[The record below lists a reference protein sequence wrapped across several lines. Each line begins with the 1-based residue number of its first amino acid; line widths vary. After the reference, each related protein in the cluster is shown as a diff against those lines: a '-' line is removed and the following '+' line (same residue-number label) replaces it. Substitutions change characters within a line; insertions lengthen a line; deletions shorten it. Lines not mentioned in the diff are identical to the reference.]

1 MKKVQA
7 RVRRGVFA
15 VGMAAA
21 LSLQAADGIW
31 GRTDNT
37 DQVNPAAWTNAA
49 NWVGGVVAGDGGQ
62 AYFTNAF
69 PNLAYRAV
77 EVPPEGVTLNR
88 FVFNNYDSSTTRW
101 NGAYLLVSGGPM
113 RMEGM
118 GGAAPRLDS
127 YSDQLWILSE
137 IQGTNGLTSKPSY
150 SVNIFADSSYT
161 GLTTIESDYWIT
173 RFDGVVN
180 SADPV
185 LRDYAS
191 TNDFVLTGGR
201 LSFYGRPA
209 RTAAV
214 TSNWALVEG
223 TTLATFVSGSN
234 AGTITPGAVV
244 TGGGLPGGTFVRRI
258 INNTNIQLS
267 EAAPAGG
274 NPVSLAFSPVAS
286 ECYQTIRSV
295 DSRNSASEF
304 ILNKNSANV
313 LRVDVGELKGS
324 GNVLQRVSPGQPTGV
339 LSLHNTRA
347 YGGLYSLKDA
357 WLELPK
363 DGDVQPTLSNLTV
376 VTASTLDVPGA
387 DTVASVPSLGGVTNT
402 LTKVGAGRLTA
413 GLGFGSSLSF
423 AVQAGSLELPRPLAA
438 SLLAEASLRLD
449 ASRADTLTLDAEGRV
464 SRWGDADGRANG
476 VTNPV
481 TARQPLRAE
490 NALNGLPAIDFGP
503 YVGSSAGCG
512 LFLEER
518 KTNVVSAFIVY
529 YGRTTDAVIFGEAP
543 GVSACAY
550 TRSGN
555 TANAIWSAN
564 TAASVKDGVTD
575 LDGIKVSGTATVL
588 QTNEFHLVSVV
599 GTGIST
605 VGALGNDRNYRSG
618 GQQVAE
624 VILFDR
630 VLTLAEQATVD
641 AYLME
646 KWFGSLMKRQV
657 AGLTLAHG
665 TRLVLPY
672 AETLVVSN
680 LTLLG
685 EVWLEGPGQ
694 VLAAGGL
701 TQSGTVHFANG
712 GGLAVSGMEGS
723 LAPAEPV
730 VAESPSFW
738 VDACALTNA
747 GAAGVVVENG
757 TNFVTRWNDVRG
769 EGYNYATNITL
780 RPRLRLN
787 DINGLPSVY
796 FARILNVVPSLS
808 EALFWNQPMN
818 DIRAVFMVVGS
829 QEGGGILL
837 GSSAA
842 ENTQDFYRNAWSD
855 SSRTIFNA
863 SGTGASAALLNGLFC
878 LNGYAVN
885 PAATSYNGFFQLVEA
900 YPTGPVKASAFA
912 ADRNIVNGNGCQR
925 ICEMILYN
933 RVLSEQEKLNTA
945 EYLMR
950 KWLGRGVPRAV
961 AVSGVSTVAAE
972 GGGTLGV
979 TSTNDFISVG
989 CYTGSGDV
997 VKAGGGTLVLNSID
1011 IAGRKLDVQ
1020 AGTLVLKAGD
1030 PAERVPTD
1038 AFLHVDAAAANA
1050 FSNVVINGTNF
1061 VESWWHADGG
1071 AVYATMR
1078 NTAARVRPHVL
1089 TNALNGLPVVEF
1101 GPLLTGNPV
1110 NAIQCFLE
1118 FEVAGVDVACT
1129 NLRDAFV
1136 VIGSQAGGNTIL
1148 GTKSNPRQFWRDN
1161 AFSASLLSASYAP
1174 LHLRL
1179 GETRR
1184 NGVPVAPTSVGLSGG
1199 YDLVSFSTYPG
1210 GGIYTDGFAIDAYNR
1225 TGGQRLG
1232 EVLIFDRALTYQE
1245 RLDIEAYLMRKWF
1258 NVATPGYETTAV
1270 GSLAVAA
1277 DARVEI
1283 DGELSLDG
1291 LSGGGT
1297 VEGDLTL
1304 NDDAV
1309 ITATAASGALSGLT
1323 VGGTVTVA
1331 GGGTVAVEGAAD
1343 TLTSGLYAVLTC
1355 TSLVG
1360 ADGWLAGWT
1369 LTGAPSRFAAK
1380 LVADGSHLYLRLTPK
1395 GTLMLMQ

>member
-1 MKKVQA
+1 MKMIQA
-7 RVRRGVFA
+7 GVLRVVFA
-15 VGMAAA
+15 VGTAAA
-21 LSLQAADGIW
+21 LSLQAADGVW

-37 DQVNPAAWTNAA
+37 DVVTPVAWSNAA
-49 NWVGGVVAGDGGQ
+49 NWAGAEVADGGGQ
-62 AYFTNAF
+62 AFFTNAY

-77 EVPPEGVTLNR
+77 DIPPEGVALSR
-88 FVFNNYDSSTTRW
+88 FWFKNYEGVTATWS
-101 NGAYLLVSGGPM
+101 GAYLLVSGGPM
-113 RMEGM
+113 FMEGT

-127 YSDQLWILSE
+127 SSDQLWIFSE
-137 IQGTNGLTSKPSY
+137 ISGTNGLTVFPNY
-150 SVNIFADSSYT
+150 SINVFADSSYT
-161 GLTTIESDYWIT
+161 GLTTLETGYWIT

-180 SADPV
+180 SSSPV

-191 TNDFVLTGGR
+191 TNEFVLTGGR
-201 LSFYGRPA
+201 LSFYGRPSK
-209 RTAAV
+209 TATI
-214 TSNWALVEG
+214 TSNWSLVEG
-223 TTLATFVSGSN
+223 RTLATFVSGSN

-258 INNTNIQLS
+258 INSTNIQLS
-267 EAAPAGG
+267 EAAPVSG
-274 NPVSLAFSPVAS
+274 NPVSLVFGPVAS
-286 ECYQTIRSV
+286 ECYQTISSV
-295 DSRNSASEF
+295 DSRNSSSEF
-304 ILNKNSANV
+304 ILNKNGANV
-313 LRVDVGELKGS
+313 LRVDVGELKGT

-339 LSLHNTRA
+339 LSLHNTRSF
-347 YGGLYSLKDA
+347 GGAFSLKDA

-363 DGDVQPTLSNLTV
+363 DGDLQPTLSNLTV
-376 VTASTLDVPGA
+376 ATASTLDVPGA

-413 GLGFGSSLSF
+413 GLVFGSSLSF
-423 AVQAGSLELPRPLAA
+423 VVQEGSLELPRPLAA
-438 SLLAEASLRLD
+438 SLLTEASLRLD
-449 ASRADTLTLDAEGRV
+449 ASRTDTLTLDAEGRV
-464 SRWGDADGRANG
+464 SRWADADGRANG

-481 TARQPLRAE
+481 TARQPLRVE
-490 NALNGLPAIDFGP
+490 GALNGLPVVDFGP

-512 LFLEER
+512 LFLETR
-518 KTNVVSAFIVY
+518 KTNVVSAFVVY
-529 YGRTTDAVIFGEAP
+529 YGRAPDAVIFGESP
-543 GVSACAY
+543 GISACAY

-555 TANAIWSAN
+555 TGNTIWNAN
-564 TAASVKDGVTD
+564 TGALVKDGVTD
-575 LDGIKVSGTATVL
+575 LDGIKVSGAQTVL

-599 GTGIST
+599 GTGIAT

-646 KWFGSLMKRQV
+646 KWFGSLLKRQV

-665 TRLVLPY
+665 TRLALPY

-680 LTLLG
+680 LTLSG

-694 VLAAGGL
+694 VLVSGGL

-712 GGLAVSGMEGS
+712 GGLSVSGVGGS
-723 LAPAEPV
+723 LATVEPA
-730 VAESPSFW
+730 VAASPSFW

-769 EGYNYATNITL
+769 VGYNFATNITL
-780 RPRLRLN
+780 RPTLRIN

-808 EALFWNQPMN
+808 EALFWDQPMN

-863 SGTGASAALLNGLFC
+863 SGTGASAALLNGLFY

-912 ADRNIVNGNGCQR
+912 ADRNVVNGNGCQR
-925 ICEMILYN
+925 ICEMILFN

-950 KWLGRGVPRAV
+950 KWFGRGVPRA
-961 AVSGVSTVAAE
+961 AAMSGVSAISAE
-972 GGGTLGV
+972 GEGSLGV
-979 TSTNDFISVG
+979 ASTNDFVSVG
-989 CYTGSGDV
+989 YYTGSGDV
-997 VKAGGGTLVLNSID
+997 VKTGEGTLVLNSID
-1011 IAGRKLDVQ
+1011 IAERVLDVQ

-1030 PAERVPTD
+1030 PAERVPGD

-1050 FSNVVINGTNF
+1050 FSNVVVNGTNF
-1061 VESWWHADGG
+1061 VEKWWHADGG
-1071 AVYATMR
+1071 AVYAQMR
-1078 NTAARVRPHVL
+1078 NTATRVRPHVL
-1089 TNALNGLPVVEF
+1089 PNALNGLPVVEF
-1101 GPLLTGNPV
+1101 GPLLTGNPA

-1118 FEVAGVDVACT
+1118 FSTACT

-1136 VIGSQAGGNTIL
+1136 VIGSQAGGNTVL
-1148 GTKSNPRQFWRDN
+1148 GTKSNPRHFWRDN
-1161 AFSASLLSASYAP
+1161 TSSASLLHASYAP
-1174 LHLRL
+1174 LQLRL

-1184 NGVPVAPTSVGLSGG
+1184 NGVPVVPTSVGLSGG

-1210 GGIYTDGFAIDAYNR
+1210 GAIYTDGFAIDAYNR

-1232 EVLIFDRALTYQE
+1232 EVLLFDRALTYQE
-1245 RLDIEAYLMRKWF
+1245 RLDIEAYLMKKWF
-1258 NVATPGYETTAV
+1258 NVATPGYEVTAV
-1270 GSLAVAA
+1270 GSLAVASG
-1277 DARVEI
+1277 ARVEI
-1283 DGELSLDG
+1283 DGSLAVDG

-1297 VEGDLTL
+1297 VAGDLTL
-1304 NDDAV
+1304 NGGAV
-1309 ITATAASGALSGLT
+1309 IKATAVSGVLSGLT
-1323 VGGTVTVA
+1323 VDGTVTVA
-1331 GGGTVAVEGAAD
+1331 GSGTVMLEGDVD
-1343 TLTSGLYAVLTC
+1343 TMKSGLYEVLTC
-1355 TSLVG
+1355 TSLADG
-1360 ADGWLAGWT
+1360 DGWLSGWA
-1369 LTGAPSRFAAK
+1369 LTGAPSVFSAK
-1380 LVADGSHLYLRLTPK
+1380 LVTDGSHLYLRLTPK
-1395 GTLMLMQ
+1395 GSLMMMR